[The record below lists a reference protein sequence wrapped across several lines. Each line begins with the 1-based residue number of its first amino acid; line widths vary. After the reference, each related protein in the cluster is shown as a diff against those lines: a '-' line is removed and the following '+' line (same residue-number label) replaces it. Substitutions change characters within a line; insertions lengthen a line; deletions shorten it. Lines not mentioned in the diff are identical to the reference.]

1 VATPTATHAEVGK
14 LLLASGLHVLIEK
27 PIAPSA
33 AEAEELLDC
42 AHQHGCVLQVGHIER
57 FNPVLEGLEERL
69 RTPRFIEVHR
79 LSPFPKRSTDIG
91 VVLDL
96 MIHDLEVILYLIRAP
111 VEQID
116 AVGVPVLTASEDI
129 ANARIRFDGGCVAN
143 VTASRVSPDRL
154 RKIRIFQEDCYLS
167 LDYQE
172 QKGRMFRKV
181 NGEIVPSEV
190 EVRREEPLKL
200 ELRSFL
206 KCAREGSRPRV
217 SGREGMAALE
227 LALEIT
233 RRIRTGSG
241 WPAAAVRD

>member
-1 VATPTATHAEVGK
+1 
-14 LLLASGLHVLIEK
+14 
-27 PIAPSA
+27 
-33 AEAEELLDC
+33 
-42 AHQHGCVLQVGHIER
+42 
-57 FNPVLEGLEERL
+57 
-69 RTPRFIEVHR
+69 
-79 LSPFPKRSTDIG
+79 
-91 VVLDL
+91 
-96 MIHDLEVILYLIRAP
+96 
-111 VEQID
+111 
-116 AVGVPVLTASEDI
+116 
-129 ANARIRFDGGCVAN
+129 VAN